1 MFAMRVFVRQREA
14 DFFFFAL
21 IWRAGELT
29 ATPGRDRQARVRLKR
44 NQNET

>member
-1 MFAMRVFVRQREA
+1 MRVFVRQREA
-14 DFFFFAL
+14 DFFAS

-29 ATPGRDRQARVRLKR
+29 ATPGRDRRARVRLKR